1 MTQLFSP
8 SMLREIRGLPGA
20 SHSFV
25 KQLCANGTTEERLR
39 YQINSGLE
47 HLPDALRLSVAE
59 RLSSLDNR
67 RFFQGFAE
75 LATARVLQRGA
86 WTLADP
92 GSTGFQAVRPSGMP
106 VNVLVLSFVHAG
118 ALGLDRQRVTLLEQ
132 TLGRV
137 SARTRFVVSVRRWLP
152 QGFQAEPV
160 RQAVELWLREVE
172 AGRWK
177 TRYAAYE
184 DEAVSLEFGLVGELD
199 SPVRASGEQAAPLL
213 TLGPFGGAIAMSAIE
228 SKVILELDRLR
239 MSPEGHQ
246 PVLLSAVG
254 DRPWGIPHNTLQAF
268 FYGKP
273 RWIQTSWEPGTPE
286 WEACLSREAEPCLY
300 KDPLYQG
307 VLGTLLL
314 HRSAQG
320 RLDLGGVAWSNPF
333 APVPLSAP
341 EIPLDSIAAYSSDE
355 ERPVLRRFSGAKH
368 VSIAGALP

>member
-8 SMLREIRGLPGA
+8 NMIREIRGLPGA
-20 SHSFV
+20 RHSFI
-25 KQLCANGTTEERLR
+25 KQLCAPGTTEERLR
-39 YQINSGLE
+39 FQINTGLGE
-47 HLPDALRLSVAE
+47 LTGPLRQSIAE

-86 WTLADP
+86 WTLAGP
-92 GSTGFQAVRPSGMP
+92 SSSGFQAVRPSGMP

-118 ALGLDRQRVTLLEQ
+118 DLGLDRQRVALLEQ

-152 QGFQAEPV
+152 NDFQAEPV

-184 DEAVSLEFGLVGELD
+184 DEAVCLEFGLVGELAG
-199 SPVRASGEQAAPLL
+199 PVRASGEQAAPLL
-213 TLGPFGGAIAMSAIE
+213 TLGPFGGATAMAAIE

-246 PVLLSAVG
+246 PVLLSIVG

-273 RWIQTSWEPGTPE
+273 RWIQTSWETGTPS

-307 VLGTLLL
+307 VLGSLVL
-314 HRSAQG
+314 HRSAQEH
-320 RLDLGGVAWSNPF
+320 LDVGGAAWSNPF

-341 EIPLDSIAAYSSDE
+341 EVSLDSIAAYSTDE

-368 VSIAGALP
+368 VSIAGAHS

>member
-8 SMLREIRGLPGA
+8 NMLREIRGLPGA

-25 KQLCANGTTEERLR
+25 KQLCASGTAEERLR
-39 YQINSGLE
+39 YQISAGLE
-47 HLPDALRLSVAE
+47 HMPESLALSIGD

-67 RFFQGFAE
+67 RFFQGFSE

-86 WTLADP
+86 WKLANP
-92 GSTGFQAVRPSGMP
+92 SPNGFQAVRPSGMP
-106 VNVLVLSFVHAG
+106 VNVLVLSFIHSG
-118 ALGLDRQRVTLLEQ
+118 ALGLDRQRVALLEQ

-152 QGFQAEPV
+152 QDFQAEPV

-184 DEAVSLEFGLVGELD
+184 DEAVSLEFGLVGDLD
-199 SPVRASGEQAAPLL
+199 KPVRASGEQAAPLL
-213 TLGPFGGAIAMSAIE
+213 TLGPFGGATAMSAIE
-228 SKVILELDRLR
+228 SKVVQELDRLR

-246 PVLLSAVG
+246 PVLLSIVG
-254 DRPWGIPHNTLQAF
+254 DRPWGLPHNTLQAF

-307 VLGTLLL
+307 VMGTLLL
-314 HRSAQG
+314 HRSAQD
-320 RLDLGGVAWSNPF
+320 RMEVGGAAWSNPF

-341 EIPLDSIAAYSSDE
+341 ENPLDTIAAYSNDE
-355 ERPVLRRFSGAKH
+355 ERPVLRRFSGAEH
-368 VSIAGALP
+368 VSIGGATA